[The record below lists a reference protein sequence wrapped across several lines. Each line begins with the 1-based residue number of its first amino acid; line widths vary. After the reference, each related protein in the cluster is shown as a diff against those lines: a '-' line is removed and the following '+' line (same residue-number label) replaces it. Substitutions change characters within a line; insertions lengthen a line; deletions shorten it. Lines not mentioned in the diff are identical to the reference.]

1 MSIRHRLASIVNR
14 ELEKMER
21 GEIDQLSTQHKDM
34 LHQLLQFPRRQ
45 YRHPSDQQGSRQQG
59 TRQRGGQHGSRQQR
73 KPRPHCTYDRCEKPV
88 GHWESTCL
96 QQHVLLQARRLP
108 MSDGFLAPI
117 VSAVRAG
124 LALLPA
130 PVLAS
135 SLAGALLTATLLV
148 ARVAILP
155 ARKLQ
160 QLM

>member
-1 MSIRHRLASIVNR
+1 
-14 ELEKMER
+14 
-21 GEIDQLSTQHKDM
+21 
-34 LHQLLQFPRRQ
+34 
-45 YRHPSDQQGSRQQG
+45 
-59 TRQRGGQHGSRQQR
+59 
-73 KPRPHCTYDRCEKPV
+73 
-88 GHWESTCL
+88 
-96 QQHVLLQARRLP
+96 

-135 SLAGALLTATLLV
+135 SLAGALLTATLLA